1 MSESTEQA
9 VAKPRQPDDLIQA
22 VGVRHPWRWVS
33 SLILLYLA
41 VAFVRWIWTNDN
53 VHWGVFKQYLA
64 VSSVIR
70 GLGWTL
76 LLTVVSMAIGIV
88 LGIVLAVMR
97 MSQSP
102 VLSSVAW
109 FYAWFFRGTPV
120 FVQIILWFNI
130 AALTG
135 PKPPIGL
142 PFTDVVFFHPD
153 INNLI
158 TRFSAAI
165 LALGLNEAAY
175 MSEIVRAGFL
185 SVDEGQTEA
194 AQSLGMSRTKTIWR
208 IVLPQAMR
216 VIVPPTGNETISM
229 LKTTSLVSVIAFPEI
244 LYAVQNI
251 YAVNYQ
257 VIPLLF
263 VACFWYLILTTLLS
277 IGQFYIERYYGRG
290 ASRHQTAT
298 PIQRLRKIWTDNLT
312 SRRAVA

>member
-1 MSESTEQA
+1 MSQSSEHV
-9 VAKPRQPDDLIQA
+9 VAADGPPDDLIEA

-33 SLILLYLA
+33 SIVLLYLA
-41 VAFVRWIWTNDN
+41 IAFVHWIWTNDN
-53 VHWGVFKQYLA
+53 VQWGVFRQYLA

-70 GLGWTL
+70 GLGWTMV
-76 LLTVVSMAIGIV
+76 LTVVSMAVGIV

-97 MSQSP
+97 MSKSP
-102 VLSSVAW
+102 ILSGIAG

-135 PKPPIGL
+135 PKPPVGL

-153 INNLI
+153 INSLI

-194 AQSLGMSRTKTIWR
+194 AQSLGMSRAKTIWR

-257 VIPLLF
+257 VIPLLL

-290 ASRHQTAT
+290 ASRHQVMT
-298 PIQRLRKIWTDNLT
+298 PIQRFRAMWSENLPLRR
-312 SRRAVA
+312 SAV